1 MARDGAFDDRFKAA
15 LKAAGLKLTTDETSG
30 VEKLAAWMHDG
41 LAAQELPPAPAGQN
55 SNICDLDIFA
65 LGARLRDGRL
75 TAKAL
80 TEATLARISERDP
93 AYLSF
98 YRVLEESALA
108 EAARADRELTD
119 GIDRGPLHGI
129 PVGIKDVIDVA
140 GVPTTAN
147 APGRADAIAD
157 SDAEVVRRLRSAG
170 AVIIGKLATYEWA
183 TVGPDKRGLF
193 PPARNPWNL
202 DHITGGSSSG
212 CAASVAG
219 GLVRTSIG
227 TDTGGSVRGPSFYC
241 GTVGLKPTLGSVPT
255 AGVLDLSPSL
265 DHVGAVS
272 ATVAEAALTLDVLSG
287 RTGQQAATSRLGEP
301 VSGLRIGYARNWFAH
316 DPQTMPAVTE
326 AVDAAV
332 SVLSQLGAL
341 VCEVEMPD
349 YSEVEVAAA
358 AILHA
363 ESFKLH
369 VETLRD
375 RPEDYGR
382 SAYLSLAAGL
392 ALSDAEVAKAHDAG
406 AAFRAAVDDLLDEHD
421 VLITVG
427 ALTTALPAA
436 PFEKEVQW
444 TPMRTIGFNV
454 SGHPVLALPVGFHAG
469 LPIGMQIIGRHHAE
483 ARIVQFGHAYERAT
497 DISLQ
502 RPPVPR

>member
-183 TVGPDKRGLF
+183 TVGPD
-193 PPARNPWNL
+193 
-202 DHITGGSSSG
+202 S
-212 CAASVAG
+212 
-219 GLVRTSIG
+219 
-227 TDTGGSVRGPSFYC
+227 
-241 GTVGLKPTLGSVPT
+241 
-255 AGVLDLSPSL
+255 
-265 DHVGAVS
+265 
-272 ATVAEAALTLDVLSG
+272 
-287 RTGQQAATSRLGEP
+287 
-301 VSGLRIGYARNWFAH
+301 
-316 DPQTMPAVTE
+316 
-326 AVDAAV
+326 
-332 SVLSQLGAL
+332 
-341 VCEVEMPD
+341 
-349 YSEVEVAAA
+349 
-358 AILHA
+358 
-363 ESFKLH
+363 
-369 VETLRD
+369 
-375 RPEDYGR
+375 
-382 SAYLSLAAGL
+382 
-392 ALSDAEVAKAHDAG
+392 
-406 AAFRAAVDDLLDEHD
+406 
-421 VLITVG
+421 
-427 ALTTALPAA
+427 TTLPAA
-436 PFEKEVQW
+436 HRRDAPLPWQVAWSGPPSAPIRAVQCVARAFTAARWGSSPPWAACPLRVCW
-444 TPMRTIGFNV
+444 TC
-454 SGHPVLALPVGFHAG
+454 
-469 LPIGMQIIGRHHAE
+469 
-483 ARIVQFGHAYERAT
+483 
-497 DISLQ
+497 
-502 RPPVPR
+502 RPASITSVR